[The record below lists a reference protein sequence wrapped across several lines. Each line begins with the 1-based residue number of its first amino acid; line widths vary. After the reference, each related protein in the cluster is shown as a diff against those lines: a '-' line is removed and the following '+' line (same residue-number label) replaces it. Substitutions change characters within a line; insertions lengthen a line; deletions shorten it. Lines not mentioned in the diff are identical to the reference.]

1 MNTENQLKA
10 QNGHSG
16 LEVAGRNEKNKA
28 QRIQNPVRPR
38 LLPLKKAAELLGVT
52 DWAMRTFIWNGVIPY
67 VRYPGGRK
75 MFIDVADLDRFVER
89 NKITYN

>member
-1 MNTENQLKA
+1 MDTESEFKA

-16 LEVAGRNEKNKA
+16 LEVPGKQSKKKA
-28 QRIQNPVRPR
+28 QWIQNPVRPR
-38 LLPLKKAAELLGVT
+38 LLPLKKAAECLGVS
-52 DWAMRTFIWNGVIPY
+52 DWTLRTFIWNGVIPY